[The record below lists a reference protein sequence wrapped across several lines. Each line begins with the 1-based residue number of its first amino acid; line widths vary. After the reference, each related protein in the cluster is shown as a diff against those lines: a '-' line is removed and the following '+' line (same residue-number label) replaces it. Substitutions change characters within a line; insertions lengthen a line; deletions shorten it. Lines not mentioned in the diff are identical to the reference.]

1 MRSVVELEG
10 EYDIM
15 TVTKGKIEGKKPKS
29 GIRNPNEITKS
40 LKQQTREREGKK
52 LLT

>member
-15 TVTKGKIEGKKPKS
+15 TVTKDKIEGKKPKS